1 MCSCIAE
8 INALL
13 ARHNTAIVAN
23 PVGPARACVSTY
35 PLDAGKPYTPPTL
48 MATYCPFCGESYDAE
63 APAVPFHREGNPA
76 DLVDEDITF

>member
-1 MCSCIAE
+1 MCSCTAE

-23 PVGPARACVSTY
+23 PVGPARACVSTH
-35 PLDAGKPYTPPTL
+35 PLRVGERFEPPAL

-76 DLVDEDITF
+76 GLVDEDITF